1 MAHVAIIET
10 YPYEAVWGGD
20 AVYLDG
26 IRAYLTRC
34 GHRVDSFVTD
44 MTRGRSNP
52 TMRLP
57 CPTSGRHRW
66 RVRRAVQL
74 GEGQFCS
81 LDPRLLGKALRRL
94 PGGRAPIE
102 LETGDVEVDWVVD
115 QFERTPP
122 DLAILAFGACTMSAA
137 VRGLGIEVLAL
148 KGFFSDRRIRL
159 GEKMPT
165 PMVDRALLEALGE
178 ATRVGFNNRHDLA
191 HYAELSSLT
200 NGVVVGMGFPERPQ
214 PQPDGLPTLIFVGA
228 RTRPNVE
235 SLRWFLDQVWPAV
248 RTERPDARLRV
259 VGSITAAFPDD
270 LRAGVS
276 FLGFVD
282 RLDAE
287 YRGAALA
294 IAPLVS
300 GSSGIKTKIA
310 EALSFA
316 RPVVTT
322 SLGVEPDWPDQY
334 GDAVVVADDP
344 DAFAEAVV
352 ALLDDP
358 AARVAAAAVEYH
370 RHFAEGAAYHEIDA
384 LLGAVAHQLR
394 VGAG

>member
-1 MAHVAIIET
+1 MARVAIIET

-34 GHRVDSFVTD
+34 GHHVDSLVTD

-57 CPTSGRHRW
+57 IPVRGRHRW

-74 GEGQFCS
+74 GDGQFCS

-102 LETGDVEVDWVVD
+102 QEIARAEVEWVVD
-115 QFERTPP
+115 QLERTPP
-122 DLAILAFGACTMSAA
+122 DLAILAFGACAMSAA
-137 VRGLGIEVLAL
+137 IRGVGVDVLAL

-178 ATRVGFNNRHDLA
+178 ATRVGFNNRHDLD
-191 HYAELSSLT
+191 HYAELSGRT
-200 NGVVVGMGFPERPQ
+200 NGVVVGMGFPERLQ
-214 PQPDGLPTLIFVGA
+214 PAPDGDPVLLFVGA

-235 SLRWFLDQVWPAV
+235 SLRWFFDQVWPAV
-248 RTERPDARLRV
+248 RAERPDARLRV
-259 VGSITAAFPDD
+259 VGSIASAFADD
-270 LRAGVS
+270 PRAGVS

-294 IAPLVS
+294 VAPLVS

-322 SLGVEPDWPDQY
+322 SLGIEPDWPDQY

-358 AARVAAAAVEYH
+358 AARVAAAAVQYQ
-370 RHFAEGAAYHEIDA
+370 RHFAEAAAYHEIDA
-384 LLGAVAHQLR
+384 LLGTVARELR